1 MVNLSKDIL
10 NIRYNNMEKYR
21 YKLIS
26 EVQQKR
32 RNIIKEM
39 EHNKK
44 KSKTKHNSL
53 SEDKSMEKEIKEMID
68 KGTRTLKKIK
78 QIQKCKI
85 QEKIENKLQKD
96 IVKLK
101 SDKKER
107 KIKEINEKIK
117 KEMRL
122 KKILEDHKIK
132 EKEKIRKQT
141 KEKYLKEMEK
151 KNEEK
156 QKEEEKKIKG
166 IFEKQEKSRIEMF
179 LGKTQSFKLL
189 EKRKDAF
196 LNQLR
201 ESSENRYK
209 ENEEKN
215 TKIEKELED
224 LFKKE
229 RDERILLNEKK
240 EKEIKERLTRNRL
253 QKEENIETL
262 RKFLDLKDEL
272 IQSRLTGIAL
282 KRHRNLHEQK
292 MKFEQ
297 RLKSIEIAMRKT
309 NYDMQKRNDKIK
321 EHQLHIDSNI
331 ERVERQKKEKIL
343 ERVRSPNYLFLR
355 SLKKREHIYKQ
366 LNEKF
371 YVLNKK
377 LENKDK
383 KVHENKMN
391 KIKYR
396 TIRQEDEYIKQ
407 YEKQFNIKRINRIR
421 LLKSKKIEEEIS
433 KKEQKIKNY
442 KIRKQTLLEKNV
454 LLSDSIERQKF
465 KLIDD
470 FDNALKNK
478 ELNSELVKELFPEDK
493 NFYEKIKNMTNEVYK
508 KYNDNNNSQQAKE
521 IFLTQSIKNEKI
533 NKSK

>member
-343 ERVRSPNYLFLR
+343 ERVRSQNYLFLR

-377 LENKDK
+377 LSF
-383 KVHENKMN
+383 
-391 KIKYR
+391 
-396 TIRQEDEYIKQ
+396 T
-407 YEKQFNIKRINRIR
+407 
-421 LLKSKKIEEEIS
+421 
-433 KKEQKIKNY
+433 KN
-442 KIRKQTLLEKNV
+442 N
-454 LLSDSIERQKF
+454 
-465 KLIDD
+465 
-470 FDNALKNK
+470 
-478 ELNSELVKELFPEDK
+478 
-493 NFYEKIKNMTNEVYK
+493 
-508 KYNDNNNSQQAKE
+508 
-521 IFLTQSIKNEKI
+521 
-533 NKSK
+533 